1 MSQIAVYDYFYG
13 TESEQYSFYR
23 IPRLLVTGEQFKE
36 LSIDAKL
43 LYGLMLDRMAL
54 SAKNGWY
61 DENGRVYIYYTLAEI
76 MEALNCGHD
85 RALRMLT
92 ELDGQK
98 GIGLIE
104 RRKQGQGKPTKIYV
118 KRFTSKNA
126 SLPHD
131 EGRGDNFRLRQ
142 SRSADFGFSEV
153 KSSDLPTSRL
163 RISRSADFG
172 ISDINNTDKN
182 NTYSAISIES
192 YPSGEANG
200 TDRENCMRDLKQR
213 VDYDRLL
220 ERYRG
225 GELDEILELIVE
237 VLCSSNATIR
247 VNGGQIPIRFVKD
260 RFQSLD
266 RFHIEY
272 VIDSLRENTTSV
284 RNIRAYLLTT
294 LYNAPV
300 TIDHY
305 YQAKVQHDLYGQ

>member
-1 MSQIAVYDYFYG
+1 
-13 TESEQYSFYR
+13 
-23 IPRLLVTGEQFKE
+23 
-36 LSIDAKL
+36 
-43 LYGLMLDRMAL
+43 
-54 SAKNGWY
+54 
-61 DENGRVYIYYTLAEI
+61 
-76 MEALNCGHD
+76 
-85 RALRMLT
+85 
-92 ELDGQK
+92 
-98 GIGLIE
+98 
-104 RRKQGQGKPTKIYV
+104 
-118 KRFTSKNA
+118 
-126 SLPHD
+126 
-131 EGRGDNFRLRQ
+131 
-142 SRSADFGFSEV
+142 
-153 KSSDLPTSRL
+153 
-163 RISRSADFG
+163 
-172 ISDINNTDKN
+172 
-182 NTYSAISIES
+182 
-192 YPSGEANG
+192 
-200 TDRENCMRDLKQR
+200 MRDLKQR